1 MFTMNGER
9 EFMQMIGKTFGVLL
23 GAGLMLVASFRA
35 GALEVVAAEYKQV
48 AQERIFDGVVEAI
61 NRSTVSAQLVS
72 RIVEINYDV
81 DDLVPKGAVLLRFRD
96 SEQRARLNQAKAGL
110 KEARARFTEATDE
123 YARVKDIYA
132 KKLVSK
138 AGLDKAEAELKAA
151 RARLEAAKARL
162 AEAQEQL
169 DHTVI
174 KAPFAGL
181 VTKRHVEVGE
191 TVGIG
196 QPLMTGLSLE
206 QLRATTHIPQ
216 AFVGAV
222 REKGRARVIIG
233 EGRSIGAE
241 SLRVFPYADERSH
254 AFKVRVNLPE
264 GVEGLYPGSF
274 VKVAFVTG
282 EEQRLLVPE
291 EAVVRRSELTAL
303 YVVEADGNIH
313 FRQIRAGRLIDGLV
327 EVLAGVDAGEQI
339 ALDPIAAGIE
349 LKQQGR

>member
-1 MFTMNGER
+1 
-9 EFMQMIGKTFGVLL
+9 MISKTVGILLSAGVVL
-23 GAGLMLVASFRA
+23 GASLPAR
-35 GALEVVAAEYKQV
+35 ALEVVPIQYQQV
-48 AQERIFDGVVEAI
+48 AQERLFDGVIEAV
-61 NRSTVSAQLVS
+61 NHSTVSSQVVS

-110 KEARARFTEATDE
+110 KEAKARFTEATDE
-123 YARVKDIYA
+123 HIRVQDIYA

-138 AGLDKAEAELKAA
+138 AELDKADAALKAA
-151 RARLEAAKARL
+151 KARLEAAHAKL

-181 VTKRHVEVGE
+181 VTQRHVEVGE

-206 QLRATTHIPQ
+206 HLRAITHIPQ
-216 AFVGAV
+216 AFVHAV
-222 REKGRARVIIG
+222 REQAKARVIID
-233 EGRSIGAE
+233 GRSIDAK

-254 AFKVRVNLPE
+254 SFKVRVNLPE
-264 GVEGLYPGSF
+264 GERGLYPGSF

-282 EEQRLLVPE
+282 EERRLLVPE

-303 YVVEADGNIH
+303 YVMGEDGGVR
-313 FRQIRAGRLIDGLV
+313 FRQIRAGRLINGQV
-327 EVLAGVDAGEQI
+327 ELLAGVVAGERV
-339 ALDPIAAGIE
+339 ALDPIAAGIQ

>member
-1 MFTMNGER
+1 
-9 EFMQMIGKTFGVLL
+9 MQMTAKTL
-23 GAGLMLVASFRA
+23 GALLSAWLMLGVSLKAV
-35 GALEVVAAEYKQV
+35 ALEVAPVQYQQV
-48 AQERIFDGVVEAI
+48 AQERIFDGVIEAV
-61 NRSTVSAQLVS
+61 NQSTVSSQVVS

-110 KEARARFTEATDE
+110 KEAKARYTEATDE
-123 YARVKDIYA
+123 YVRVKDIYA

-138 AGLDKAEAELKAA
+138 AGLDKADAALKAA
-151 RARLEAAKARL
+151 KARLEAANAKL

-191 TVGIG
+191 TVGVG
-196 QPLMTGLSLE
+196 QALMTGLSLE
-206 QLRATTHIPQ
+206 HLRAVTHIPQ

-222 REKGRARVIIG
+222 RERGKARVITT
-233 EGRSIGAE
+233 EQHSISVE

-254 AFKVRVNLPE
+254 SFKVRVSLPE
-264 GVEGLYPGSF
+264 GEEGLYPGSF

-282 EEQRLLVPE
+282 EAQRLLVPE
-291 EAVVRRSELTAL
+291 EAVVRRSELTAI

-313 FRQIRAGRLIDGLV
+313 FRQIRAGRLISGQI
-327 EVLAGVDAGEQI
+327 EVLAGLEAGEQV